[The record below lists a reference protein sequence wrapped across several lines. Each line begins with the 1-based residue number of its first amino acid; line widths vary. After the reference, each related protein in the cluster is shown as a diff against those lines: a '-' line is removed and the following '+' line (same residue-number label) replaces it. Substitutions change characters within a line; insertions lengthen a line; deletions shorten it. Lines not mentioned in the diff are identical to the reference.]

1 MAYRAFDEW
10 QSMAAAE
17 PLRMAAS
24 GAVTD
29 APVFTPAERD
39 VIAVAR
45 VDGAASV
52 RPRTW
57 LTRLAVTLFGIAPP
71 NPLAN
76 ARLEALR
83 RFAVLARV
91 SRGNP
96 PRHEIDAFLAAGFAP
111 RAALTLS
118 HLSR

>member
-1 MAYRAFDEW
+1 MAYRAFDAW
-10 QSMAAAE
+10 QPMAAAE
-17 PLRMAAS
+17 PLRIAAS
-24 GAVTD
+24 GTVFN

-45 VDGAASV
+45 ADGTASV
-52 RPRTW
+52 RRRTW
-57 LTRLAVTLFGIAPP
+57 LTRLAAALFGIAPP

-111 RAALTLS
+111 RAVLTLS
-118 HLSR
+118 NLSR